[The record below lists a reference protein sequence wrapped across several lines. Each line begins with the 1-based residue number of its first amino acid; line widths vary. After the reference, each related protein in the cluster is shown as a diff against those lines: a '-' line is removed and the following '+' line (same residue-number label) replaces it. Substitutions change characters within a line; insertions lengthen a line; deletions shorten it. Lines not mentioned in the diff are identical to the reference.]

1 MLRVVADTN
10 VFISALMFG
19 GLPGSFLDL
28 ALLESFTLVTSVALL
43 DEKLRKKFELS
54 PEDAD
59 LIRARLE
66 KTAEVVNPEVS
77 LSVISDDPDDDRV
90 LECAVTGRV
99 DYVVSGD
106 RHLLRL
112 VCGHSNNERPS
123 ILGINRCRFLISLR
137 SRASLW
143 R

>member
-106 RHLLRL
+106 RRLLRL
-112 VCGHSNNERPS
+112 GSFV
-123 ILGINRCRFLISLR
+123 GIPIMSVRQFLESTDVGF
-137 SRASLW
+137 
-143 R
+143 

>member
-112 VCGHSNNERPS
+112 GSFV
-123 ILGINRCRFLISLR
+123 GIPIMSARQFLESTDVGF
-137 SRASLW
+137 
-143 R
+143 